1 MVIVKTQVNDVSCIL
16 HKVCHRNVY
25 IVTIP
30 VYNPIRYFLP
40 RSMDL
45 LNITVIMILPT
56 SHKKKLKSGVIS
68 KQSFQLRK
76 SLRLYKK

>member
-1 MVIVKTQVNDVSCIL
+1 MMIVKTQVNDVSCIL

-25 IVTIP
+25 FVTIP

-45 LNITVIMILPT
+45 LNSNYPT
-56 SHKKKLKSGVIS
+56 NV
-68 KQSFQLRK
+68 
-76 SLRLYKK
+76 